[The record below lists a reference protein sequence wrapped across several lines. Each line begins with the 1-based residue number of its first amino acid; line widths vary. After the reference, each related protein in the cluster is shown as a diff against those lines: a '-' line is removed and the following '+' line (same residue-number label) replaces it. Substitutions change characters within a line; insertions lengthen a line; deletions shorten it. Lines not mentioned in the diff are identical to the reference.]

1 MKQIQWKNKA
11 LRQLRKIKNKQ
22 DRTDIYEAVGKLALF
37 PDCDDIKFIVNSDS
51 LYRLRVKKW
60 RVIFS
65 SLLEI
70 ITIEEVKRR
79 NERTYR

>member
-1 MKQIQWKNKA
+1 MREIRWIPKA
-11 LRQLRKIKNKQ
+11 VRQLKKIKDQEEQLK
-22 DRTDIYEAVGKLALF
+22 IYEAVSELKNFPNCRKVRKLKG
-37 PDCDDIKFIVNSDS
+37 CEN
-51 LYRLRVKKW
+51 LYRLRVGRW

-65 SLLEI
+65 ENLTI

>member
-1 MKQIQWKNKA
+1 MKQIEWKNIV
-11 LRQLRKIKNKQ
+11 LRQLRKIETKE
-22 DRTDIYEAVGKLALF
+22 DRDDIYEAVGKLARF
-37 PDCDDIKFIVNSDS
+37 PDCDNIKYIVNSDS
-51 LYRLRVKKW
+51 FYRLRVKNW

-65 SLLEI
+65 SRLEI